1 MVFSLSHLLL
11 CTTFDIDN
19 NFKFF
24 NTLPLSSIVFR
35 LSEEAESL
43 KLKTSTRRLTRVLE
57 RGPIQQQE
65 HCTDPSNT
73 MVIEILEM

>member
-43 KLKTSTRRLTRVLE
+43 KLIST
-57 RGPIQQQE
+57 
-65 HCTDPSNT
+65 
-73 MVIEILEM
+73 